1 MGSFTKKP
9 TDAPKLGVHT
19 VSDFSSAETSDR
31 KAEATIEAN
40 MCDRLS
46 LCETLLVNETLE
58 FYNPLLQVLHT
69 ARCSTAGS
77 HTLSTSLR
85 TYVFLDSLQPQLAAH
100 ICTTCR
106 GYFPTPY
113 VASLFVE
120 IAPGMAI
127 HRLMDVA
134 LKSTKVQPA
143 TLVVERAYGM
153 LELHSDDKGEVRTAG
168 EAILNQLGV
177 KEDDRLKPRLVSNT
191 IIRAIE
197 PMHAMVLDKI
207 RFGSMIEP
215 GQSLFILETEPA
227 AYAAFAANEAE
238 KAANV
243 RLVDVTPF
251 GAFGRLYLCGSESEV
266 DSAAQAALQALKTLS
281 GREASPAKEK

>member
-1 MGSFTKKP
+1 M
-9 TDAPKLGVHT
+9 
-19 VSDFSSAETSDR
+19 
-31 KAEATIEAN
+31 
-40 MCDRLS
+40 
-46 LCETLLVNETLE
+46 
-58 FYNPLLQVLHT
+58 
-69 ARCSTAGS
+69 
-77 HTLSTSLR
+77 STSLR

-106 GYFPTPY
+106 GYFPVPY

-134 LKSTKVQPA
+134 LKHTRVQPA

-153 LELHSDDKGEVRTAG
+153 LELHSDDKGEVRSAG
-168 EAILNQLGV
+168 DAILGQMGV
-177 KEDDRLKPRLVSNT
+177 KEEDRIKPRIVSST

-197 PMHAMVLDKI
+197 PMHAMILDKI

-215 GQSLFILETEPA
+215 GQSLFILECEPA
-227 AYAAFAANEAE
+227 AYAALAANEAE

-243 RLVDVTPF
+243 KLVDVMPF
-251 GAFGRLYLCGSESEV
+251 GAFGRLYLAGSESEI
-266 DSAAQAALQALKTLS
+266 DSAAQAALDALKAIS
-281 GREASPAKEK
+281 GKEPPAFKDK

>member
-1 MGSFTKKP
+1 L
-9 TDAPKLGVHT
+9 A
-19 VSDFSSAETSDR
+19 
-31 KAEATIEAN
+31 
-40 MCDRLS
+40 
-46 LCETLLVNETLE
+46 
-58 FYNPLLQVLHT
+58 
-69 ARCSTAGS
+69 
-77 HTLSTSLR
+77 TSLR
-85 TYVFLDSLQPQLAAH
+85 TFVFIDSLQPQLAAH

-106 GYFPTPY
+106 GYFPVPY

-127 HRLMDVA
+127 HGVIDVA
-134 LKSTKVQPA
+134 LKQTAVFPA

-153 LELHSDDKGEVRTAG
+153 LEVHSDDKGEVRSAG
-168 EAILNQLGV
+168 DAILKHLGV
-177 KEDDRLKPRLVSNT
+177 SIEERLKPKLVSNT

-197 PMHAMVLDKI
+197 PMHAMILDRI

-227 AYAAFAANEAE
+227 AYAALAANEAE

-251 GAFGRLYLCGSESEV
+251 GAFGRLYMAGSESEI
-266 DSAAQAALQALKTLS
+266 DSAALAAVAALKAITGKES
-281 GREASPAKEK
+281 SPFKDK